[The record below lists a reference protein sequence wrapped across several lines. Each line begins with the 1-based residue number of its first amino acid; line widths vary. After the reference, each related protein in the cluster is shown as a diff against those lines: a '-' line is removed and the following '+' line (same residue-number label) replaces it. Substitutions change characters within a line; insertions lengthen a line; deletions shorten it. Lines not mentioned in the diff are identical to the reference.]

1 MAHVVLIV
9 GPTASGKTKLG
20 IEVAS
25 QLKTIIL
32 SADARQVYKEMSIGT
47 AKPSKI
53 ELEAVPH
60 FLVDHR
66 SIHEEYNAAMY
77 EQEALSELNKQFER
91 NPHKPV
97 VVVGGSGLYLKA
109 LTQGLDIM
117 PTISAEIREKV
128 RQRLEN
134 EPLSNLIDELK
145 VIDPNYAKQ
154 ADLQNPRRLQRA
166 LEVFLATG
174 MPYSSFRKEQPKRRD
189 FTYTWIGIDLPRPLL
204 YERINQRVD
213 EMLNNGLVEEAK
225 SLSSYKD
232 LQALQTVGYVE
243 LFDHF
248 EGKISLDEA
257 VENIKINTRRYA
269 KRQLTWFRRQ
279 VEEIHWIYEADLK
292 KTIEILEGK

>member
-1 MAHVVLIV
+1 MAHLVLIV

-20 IEVAS
+20 IELAR

-32 SADARQVYKEMSIGT
+32 SADARQVYKELSIGT
-47 AKPSKI
+47 AKPSRL

-77 EQEALSELNKQFER
+77 EQEALRELNNQFER

-97 VVVGGSGLYLKA
+97 IVVGGSGLYLKA
-109 LTQGLDIM
+109 LTQGLDDM
-117 PTISAEIREKV
+117 PTISAEIRAKV
-128 RQRLEN
+128 KHRLES
-134 EPLSNLIDELK
+134 EPLSNLIAELK
-145 VIDPNYAKQ
+145 NSDPNYTEQ
-154 ADLQNPRRLQRA
+154 ADLQNPRRVQRA
-166 LEVFLATG
+166 LEVILATG
-174 MPYSSFRKEQPKRRD
+174 IPYSSFRKQQPKRRD
-189 FTYTWIGIDLPRPLL
+189 FTYTWIGIDLPRTQL

-213 EMLNNGLVEEAK
+213 VMLKDGLVEEAK
-225 SLSSYKD
+225 SLFSYKD

-248 EGKISLDEA
+248 NGKISLHEA
-257 VENIKINTRRYA
+257 IENIKMNTRRYA

-279 VEEIHWIYEADLK
+279 VEEIHWIHKADLE
-292 KTIEILEGK
+292 TVIEMLGEK